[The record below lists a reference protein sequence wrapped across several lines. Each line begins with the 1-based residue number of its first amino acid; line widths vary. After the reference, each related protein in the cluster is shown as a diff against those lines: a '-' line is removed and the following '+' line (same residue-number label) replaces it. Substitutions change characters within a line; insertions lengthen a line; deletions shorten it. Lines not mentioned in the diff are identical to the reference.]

1 MSSAAVMLWTALI
14 ELLLLPFALRER
26 LRAQAAAKAA
36 NRYTGQRNRW
46 QDGAR

>member
-14 ELLLLPFALRER
+14 ELLLLPFAIRER
-26 LRAQAAAKAA
+26 MRARTISARA

-46 QDGAR
+46 QGGAR